1 VYIFDKPEISA
12 TTNNNGNYALRDV
25 PNGQHW
31 VFARTSDDTS
41 DLLEVNVQGGLHR
54 LDIHLRTA
62 APFQKI
68 MLVAGRVQ
76 DANGGR
82 VNGAIVWV
90 PGKPMRTASDPDGS
104 FRLVYV
110 GDNVLDK
117 KRTIVAAAG
126 NRWGFIRDEGTG
138 SPTIP
143 LNRRTPGPLPPVV
156 VYDFIEQAASA
167 EWRNGAKALVWNL
180 RDTDPR
186 GAALWRQGIELE
198 DGSKPARVLETRPQQ
213 INGGS
218 ISGLYKNVPVL
229 QNGDWF
235 IGRVGLL
242 KGANAGRAEFLGTFV
257 QEGPAVSLIQTVFP
271 SIDHPYTGALAPI
284 LSGIQSDIVG
294 RRGRITLQVDAGTL
308 AQQDFAVWVQAQIV
322 RPR

>member
-1 VYIFDKPEISA
+1 LDVPGISA

-25 PNGQHW
+25 PNGQHLM
-31 VFARTSDDTS
+31 FARTPDGTS
-41 DLLEVNVQGGLHR
+41 DLLEVNVQGGSHK

-62 APFQKI
+62 SPLQRA

-76 DANGGR
+76 DANGGP

-90 PGKPMRTASDPDGS
+90 PGKPMRTVSDPDGS

-126 NRWGFIRDEGTG
+126 NRWGYIRDEGTG

-143 LNRRTPGPLPPVV
+143 LNRRTPVPLPPVV
-156 VYDFIEQAASA
+156 VYDFIEQAAGA
-167 EWRNGAKALVWNL
+167 EWRNGGKALVWNL
-180 RDTDPR
+180 RDTDQR

-198 DGSKPARVLETRPQQ
+198 DGSKPARVLEARPQQ
-213 INGGS
+213 VNGGS
-218 ISGLYKNVPVL
+218 ISGIYKNVPLL
-229 QNGDWF
+229 QKGDWF

-242 KGANAGRAEFLGTFV
+242 KGATAGHAEFLGTFV
-257 QEGPAVSLIQTVFP
+257 QEGPAVSIIQTVFP
-271 SIDHPYTGALAPI
+271 RIDHPYSGALVPI
-284 LSGIQSDIVG
+284 LSEIQSDIVG
-294 RRGRITLQVDAGTL
+294 RRGRITLQVSGGTL